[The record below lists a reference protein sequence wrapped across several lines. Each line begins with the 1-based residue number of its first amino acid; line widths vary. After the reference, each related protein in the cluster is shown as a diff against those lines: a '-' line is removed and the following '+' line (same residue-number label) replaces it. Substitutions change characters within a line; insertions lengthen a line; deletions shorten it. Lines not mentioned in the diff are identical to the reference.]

1 MIAAVEQSVW
11 TYLRDDPAVVDLRKG
26 EDAYYITL
34 RCGMK
39 MRVALNFNKVLG
51 RVVFVPEDNWSGL
64 ENRVHATVLFST
76 NAAS

>member
-34 RCGMK
+34 RHGMK

-51 RVVFVPEDNWSGL
+51 RVVFVTEDNWSDP
-64 ENRVHATVLFST
+64 ENRIHATVLFST